1 MAKHTPWTRI
11 ADDRYGNYAALRKV
25 ITNLKMEMPN
35 DQKLEKLLLQMI
47 SFNGVYPEDLEKWSE
62 ERQRLY
68 IKCRLDSDININF
81 E

>member
-11 ADDRYGNYAALRKV
+11 TDDRYGNYAALRKV
-25 ITNLKMEMPN
+25 ITNLNMEMPD

-47 SFNGVYPEDLEKWSE
+47 SFNGVYPEDLEKWSV
-62 ERQRLY
+62 ERQKLY